1 MREFEKSKNSIISN
15 DRCLTEGIDIPA
27 LSDLERE
34 QALTIILN
42 NEFKQLS
49 LAGLSNKV
57 QSALMHYVK

>member
-1 MREFEKSKNSIISN
+1 MREFENSKNSIISN
-15 DRCLTEGIDIPA
+15 ARCLTEGIDIPA